1 MTNYRISS
9 LKKGLIA
16 HYPLNSKSEK
26 VGSELVTSQNDI
38 DFSSGTIGNWTAY
51 NGDGGSGGTVT
62 YDAGPNSEQ
71 AGKVTIGGT
80 PGAVAAVLNT
90 TNMSGIST
98 TKEYEYSVRV
108 YIPSGMN
115 FSLIQVSFSGLSTLE
130 NIDTTYKDANL
141 GIVDGWQTI
150 RRRFVFGTDVSGDV
164 HVYSIGSVTGDYFYF
179 DDVHIKEVQTADTT
193 PNSNHG
199 TVYGAVQNVSS
210 MEFNGTDNYVE
221 GTELNQIQNSEEL
234 TFSGWINLTKN
245 ATYQFPIDFYYNLLN
260 RVRFGISSNGFL
272 MVNSEILNDSIT
284 SNYDYDISD
293 SWHHI
298 TMTRDGSFL
307 KTYVDGVFVNSND
320 CTHSN
325 SDMPGNAKLYIGSE
339 NNNYFCE
346 GSIKDV
352 RIYNRALTAEEV
364 ELLYKLNGEDVG
376 LRI

>member
-26 VGSELVTSQNDI
+26 VGSELSNSIFQDYIGQFETFENASREGFHGVSDGEDNTYGVTDDDI
-38 DFSSGTIGNWTAY
+38 SVTAGKTYKLSFNLTNHSGTKPTYVIRKNRVGGDIIIHGASSEGFNEILFDAVNTENVVGYFFVPLKASDYTISDFS
-51 NGDGGSGGTVT
+51 V
-62 YDAGPNSEQ
+62 
-71 AGKVTIGGT
+71 
-80 PGAVAAVLNT
+80 
-90 TNMSGIST
+90 
-98 TKEYEYSVRV
+98 
-108 YIPSGMN
+108 
-115 FSLIQVSFSGLSTLE
+115 
-130 NIDTTYKDANL
+130 
-141 GIVDGWQTI
+141 
-150 RRRFVFGTDVSGDV
+150 
-164 HVYSIGSVTGDYFYF
+164 
-179 DDVHIKEVQTADTT
+179 KEVQTADTT
-193 PNSNHG
+193 PNANHG
-199 TVYGAVQNVSS
+199 VVYGATQNASS
-210 MEFNGTDNYVE
+210 MEFDGTDDYVE

-245 ATYQFPIDFYYNLLN
+245 AIYQFPIDFYYNLLN